1 MAFAAAVAL
10 ALTAPAAAQ
19 PPFAKGRGFDRDRGP
34 EQKPAP
40 AGKPDPA
47 VADQVRAIEEKLARL
62 KEAEA
67 DLTAKLR
74 ELKGGPAKPGG
85 PGGFGPGD
93 FGFRF
98 GGPGMGNWDF
108 RGGFG
113 PGFPFDRMDTDQLK
127 DLMGA
132 LQKALDA
139 KAKAGAGKD
148 PVKDPVKPAKPAAN
162 QDEVLKR
169 LDQLSKELDE
179 LRRSIKR

>member
-1 MAFAAAVAL
+1 MSRACRMGFAAAVAL
-10 ALTAPAAAQ
+10 VLAAPAAAQ

-47 VADQVRAIEEKLARL
+47 VADQVRAIEEKLAKL

-67 DLTAKLR
+67 ELTAKLR
-74 ELKGGPAKPGG
+74 ELKGGPAKPG
-85 PGGFGPGD
+85 GPGD

-148 PVKDPVKPAKPAAN
+148 PVKPAEPAAN